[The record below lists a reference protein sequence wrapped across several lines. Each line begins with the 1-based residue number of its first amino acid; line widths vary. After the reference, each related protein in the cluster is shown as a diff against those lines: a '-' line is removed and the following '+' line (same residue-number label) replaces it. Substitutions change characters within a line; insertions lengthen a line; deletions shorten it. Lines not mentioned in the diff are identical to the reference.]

1 LKPFFSALH
10 WFFLARRGRLA
21 ALLMLAGVT
30 LASLGS
36 ELELPAAW
44 QGGAVARL
52 LGLAGAPFAS
62 ARQALFDAYQQAMP
76 RTTRSQPVTLVEI
89 DEESLK
95 LVGQWPWPRS
105 RLAELIDKIAVH
117 QPLAI
122 GLDLYMPELDQT
134 SPAQVAE
141 QLPPGHEALAR
152 ALQQLDSHE
161 ARLIKSLKAAPT
173 VLGAAGFGS
182 QTQTS
187 SNGLRAVPV
196 QVSGGDALPY
206 LLNFPWVLASLPE
219 LQAAA
224 HGQALLSVD
233 ASQTVI
239 RRIPLVMAVNQQ
251 VLPSLSI
258 EMLRIATGEPAVL
271 LAVDAHGVASVTV
284 ADLRIPTQANGEVWL
299 HFAHRQEG
307 ELARQ
312 VSAAAV
318 LQGRVA
324 ADALS
329 SKLVLVGLTGSGL
342 HDKRNTPLGQLVPGI
357 EIQAQLVESA
367 LDGRF
372 LLRPWWI
379 KGVETVA
386 LLVMGGLLVWLMPK
400 TRRSGLARWRLRLPG
415 LPGLLSL
422 AGLLAWLVTGW
433 VLFAQWG
440 WLFDLA
446 SGVLGYLAVLL
457 CLLLSSMLKTEHDN
471 RRLAVIQQQLREDA
485 ARVSGELAAARRI
498 QLGSL
503 PDAGH
508 LFAGE
513 SRFEFATLL
522 EPAREVGGDLYDFF
536 MIDAQRL
543 CFVVAD
549 VSGKGVPAS
558 LFMAVTKTLTKS
570 FSLRLKGSAAEVVM
584 AANQDLSRENV
595 GMMFVTLLL
604 GVLDVQTGE
613 LELVNAG
620 HDAPWRVSQGGVVEK
635 IATPAET
642 GGPPLCVVDDF
653 VYLSQRLQLSPG
665 DTLCVITDGVTEAM
679 NQSGELFGGQRL
691 QAALAVTPTGQS
703 LNQMMERVRAEI
715 AGFVGAAEASDDLT
729 LLLLR
734 WQPGSTATA
743 SRGASAG

>member
-1 LKPFFSALH
+1 
-10 WFFLARRGRLA
+10 
-21 ALLMLAGVT
+21 
-30 LASLGS
+30 
-36 ELELPAAW
+36 
-44 QGGAVARL
+44 
-52 LGLAGAPFAS
+52 
-62 ARQALFDAYQQAMP
+62 
-76 RTTRSQPVTLVEI
+76 
-89 DEESLK
+89 
-95 LVGQWPWPRS
+95 
-105 RLAELIDKIAVH
+105 
-117 QPLAI
+117 
-122 GLDLYMPELDQT
+122 
-134 SPAQVAE
+134 
-141 QLPPGHEALAR
+141 
-152 ALQQLDSHE
+152 
-161 ARLIKSLKAAPT
+161 
-173 VLGAAGFGS
+173 
-182 QTQTS
+182 
-187 SNGLRAVPV
+187 
-196 QVSGGDALPY
+196 
-206 LLNFPWVLASLPE
+206 VLASLPE

-233 ASQTVI
+233 ASQTVV
-239 RRIPLVMAVNQQ
+239 RRIALVMAVNQQ
-251 VLPSLSI
+251 VVPSLPI
-258 EMLRIATGEPAVL
+258 EMLRLATGEPAVH
-271 LAVDAHGVASVTV
+271 LAVDAHGVTSVTV

-299 HFAHRQEG
+299 HFARRQEG
-307 ELARQ
+307 QLARQ

-324 ADALS
+324 PDALS

-342 HDKRNTPLGQLVPGI
+342 QDKRNTPLGQLVPGM

-386 LLVMGGLLVWLMPK
+386 LLIMGALLVWLMPR
-400 TRRSGLARWRLRLPG
+400 TRRAGVAAWRLKLPGISGL
-415 LPGLLSL
+415 LLL
-422 AGLLAWLVTGW
+422 AGLVAWLVTGW
-433 VLFAQWG
+433 VLFAQLG
-440 WLFDLA
+440 WLFDAA

-457 CLLLSSMLKTEHDN
+457 CLLLSSMLKTDLDN
-471 RRLAVIQQQLREDA
+471 RRLAANEQQLREDA
-485 ARVSGELAAARRI
+485 ARVAGELAAARRI

-503 PDAGH
+503 PDAAR

-570 FSLRLKGSAAEVVM
+570 FSLRLTGSVADVVM

-620 HDAPWRVSQGGVVEK
+620 HDSPWRISQGGVVEK
-635 IATPAET
+635 IATPADT

-653 VYLSQRLQLSPG
+653 VYLSQRVQLSAG

-679 NQSGELFGGQRL
+679 NQTGEMFGGQRL
-691 QAALAVTPTGQS
+691 QAALSATPMGQS
-703 LNQMMERVRAEI
+703 LNQTMTRLRAEI
-715 AGFVGAAEASDDLT
+715 TGFVGAAEASDDLT

-734 WQPGSTATA
+734 WQPESPAA
-743 SRGASAG
+743 IA